1 MYSRVN
7 YTIVGIFVLLFGA
20 GLVGFTFWLAKYGIK
35 SEYNLYKLEMTES
48 VSGLSKDSTVRY
60 KGVDIGRVSEIRIN
74 PKNIEEIDVFLKIR
88 SDVPIKEDMTA
99 HTEMLG
105 ITGLLAI
112 EIDGGSNSSKL
123 LKPKNGEIPIIK
135 TTPSWF
141 TKTSKGLGTMAEN
154 LSVLVKRAEKLLNEK
169 NIETFGSILEN
180 TDKMTARAVHTL
192 DEFNTTMH
200 VYRDAAVKLNNDIH
214 KAGTDFSRITEN
226 TIPVLKSLEKAT
238 NDFNRLTLEAEKS
251 LNRGDYNIKETFQ
264 PMLVDIGILT
274 EQLTDLTRELQQSP
288 SSLLFCSNQEN
299 EEEGLENEN
308 CTFVGVIIAERMQF
322 QRGACDESVYTG
334 DASCSRSSFRPLP
347 QQDTQSLLPRGTE
360 CETGG

>member
-35 SEYNLYKLEMTES
+35 NEYNLYKLEMRES
-48 VSGLSKDSTVRY
+48 VSGLSKDSTVRF

-74 PKNIEEIDVFLKIR
+74 PKNIEEIDVYLKIR

-123 LKPKNGEIPIIK
+123 LTSKNGEVPVIK

-141 TKTSKGLGTMAEN
+141 AKTSKGLGNMAEN
-154 LSVLVKRAEKLLNEK
+154 LTDLIQKAEKLLSDENL
-169 NIETFGSILEN
+169 ETFGNVLKN
-180 TDKMTARAVHTL
+180 TNKMTAKAIGTF
-192 DEFNTTMH
+192 DELNTTIQ
-200 VYRDAAVKLNNDIH
+200 VYRETAIKLTNDIR
-214 KAGTDFSRITEN
+214 KAGSDFGRITDD
-226 TIPVLKSLEKAT
+226 TVPTLRLLRKAT
-238 NDFNRLTLEAEKS
+238 RNFNRFTLEAEKS

-264 PMLVDIGILT
+264 PMLINISILT

-288 SSLLFCSNQEN
+288 SNVLFKS
-299 EEEGLENEN
+299 
-308 CTFVGVIIAERMQF
+308 RK
-322 QRGACDESVYTG
+322 QR
-334 DASCSRSSFRPLP
+334 
-347 QQDTQSLLPRGTE
+347 RGPGE
-360 CETGG
+360 

>member
-35 SEYNLYKLEMTES
+35 NEYNLYKLQMTES

-74 PKNIEEIDVFLKIR
+74 PKHIEEIDVFLKIR

-135 TTPSWF
+135 TAPSWF
-141 TKTSKGLGTMAEN
+141 DKTSKGIGTMAEN
-154 LSVLVKRAEKLLNEK
+154 LTDLLEKAEKLLSDE

-180 TDKMTARAVHTL
+180 TDQMTARAVDTL
-192 DEFNTTMH
+192 DEFNTTMQ
-200 VYRDAAVKLNNDIH
+200 VYKDAVVKLNDDIH
-214 KAGTDFSRITEN
+214 TAGNNFARITDN
-226 TIPVLKSLEKAT
+226 TLPVLKALQKAT
-238 NDFNRLTLEAEKS
+238 KNFNRFTIEAEKS

-288 SSLLFCSNQEN
+288 NNILFKS
-299 EEEGLENEN
+299 
-308 CTFVGVIIAERMQF
+308 RKHR
-322 QRGACDESVYTG
+322 RGPGE
-334 DASCSRSSFRPLP
+334 
-347 QQDTQSLLPRGTE
+347 
-360 CETGG
+360 